1 MSDQSNKDR
10 PSGDDDRNSS
20 KREITEPVDIS
31 NTGPHVHA
39 NSEDQ
44 AENNISSGEA
54 TPKRVRTTS
63 QSAPA
68 FISASP
74 PGFVSLEEIMKA
86 ANSVSKMALA
96 HDIAVD
102 DDFHLEKVDLPTGS
116 IQKTIKDIAHQAFWD
131 LLKEEFEED
140 PPKYDRA
147 LTLLEEIKEW
157 LLSLLLPHQTRSQQE
172 IKDKLD
178 TELIRQQISAG
189 TLDLHSYSQ
198 YIISLM
204 ARLCAPGRDDK
215 IRELT
220 AMKDIV
226 ALYKGI
232 FETLELMRIDMANF
246 TIRMSRPHIAACS
259 VEYERSKFEDYLKIT
274 PDGLRNTRAWLHRNR
289 KETSA
294 SSASASNNVQI
305 IPSVLVD
312 AFIELLCWEGSHPW
326 PETVAMD
333 EQRFAEMRQKIKGIQ
348 MLSSILLV
356 SLNRD
361 IGLQQAS
368 PDFRNSVK
376 EHAAVVLGDARSSEE
391 LETVLPSVGAQ
402 VVEDINKALKSQ
414 GAPELSEENKKL
426 IVAEILALR
435 DPGNRVMEIIH
446 SRLMDFLKQVISNEV
461 ARPTQIPMGLSLFKS
476 EIAGVA
482 GRFARLVSHNRA
494 VFAQH
499 YANLIQ
505 EEA

>member
-1 MSDQSNKDR
+1 MYEELKTDFPEHIPIYIARLQALESEKERNLKAIVETADLALKKINMSELLEFYGLKSDTRKD
-10 PSGDDDRNSS
+10 
-20 KREITEPVDIS
+20 
-31 NTGPHVHA
+31 
-39 NSEDQ
+39 
-44 AENNISSGEA
+44 A
-54 TPKRVRTTS
+54 TK
-63 QSAPA
+63 
-68 FISASP
+68 IK
-74 PGFVSLEEIMKA
+74 SLEEIMKA

-102 DDFHLEKVDLPTGS
+102 DDFHLEKVDLPSGS

-204 ARLCAPGRDDK
+204 AKLCAPGRDDK

-289 KETSA
+289 KEILS
-294 SSASASNNVQI
+294 SSASASNYVQI
-305 IPSVLVD
+305 IPTVLVD
-312 AFIELLCWEGSHPW
+312 AFMELLCWDGSHPW

-348 MLSSILLV
+348 ILSSILLV

-368 PDFRNSVK
+368 PEFRNSVK
-376 EHAAVVLGDARSSEE
+376 EHAAVVLGDTRSSEE
-391 LETVLPSVGAQ
+391 LETVLPNVGAQ
-402 VVEDINKALKSQ
+402 VVEDINNGLNKQ

-461 ARPTQIPMGLSLFKS
+461 ARPTQIPMGLSLFKA

-482 GRFARLVSHNRA
+482 GRFARLVSHNRS

-499 YANLIQ
+499 YANLIR
-505 EEA
+505 EEV

>member
-1 MSDQSNKDR
+1 
-10 PSGDDDRNSS
+10 
-20 KREITEPVDIS
+20 
-31 NTGPHVHA
+31 
-39 NSEDQ
+39 
-44 AENNISSGEA
+44 
-54 TPKRVRTTS
+54 
-63 QSAPA
+63 
-68 FISASP
+68 
-74 PGFVSLEEIMKA
+74 MKA

-102 DDFHLEKVDLPTGS
+102 DDFHLEKVDLPNGS
-116 IQKTIKDIAHQAFWD
+116 IQKTIKDIAHKAFWD

-157 LLSLLLPHQTRSQQE
+157 LLSLLLPHQTRTQQE

-178 TELIRQQISAG
+178 TDLIRQQIEAE

-204 ARLCAPGRDDK
+204 AKLCAPGRDEK

-220 AMKDIV
+220 AMRDIV
-226 ALYKGI
+226 PLYKGI

-274 PDGLRNTRAWLHRNR
+274 PDGLRHTREWLHRNR
-289 KETSA
+289 KETSQ
-294 SSASASNNVQI
+294 SSANPTSVQI
-305 IPSVLVD
+305 IPSILVD
-312 AFIELLCWEGSHPW
+312 AFMELLCWDDSHSW
-326 PETVAMD
+326 PETVAVD
-333 EQRFAEMRQKIKGIQ
+333 EQRFSEMRQKLKGIQ
-348 MLSSILLV
+348 ILSSVILV

-368 PDFRNSVK
+368 PEFRNSVK
-376 EHAAVVLGDARSSEE
+376 EHAAVVLGNARSPTE
-391 LETVLPSVGAQ
+391 LENVLPNVGAQ

-414 GAPELSEENKKL
+414 GTPELSEDTKKL
-426 IVAEILALR
+426 INAEIMALR

-446 SRLMDFLKQVISNEV
+446 SRIMDFLKQVISNEV

-505 EEA
+505 DQA

>member
-1 MSDQSNKDR
+1 MSDESYAKGSTCD
-10 PSGDDDRNSS
+10 GDRNS
-20 KREITEPVDIS
+20 KKEVTEPVDIS
-31 NTGPHVHA
+31 NAGSLHT
-39 NSEDQ
+39 
-44 AENNISSGEA
+44 
-54 TPKRVRTTS
+54 KYTTNLMLPVIEYS
-63 QSAPA
+63 LV
-68 FISASP
+68 SASP

-86 ANSVSKMALA
+86 ANSVSRMALA

-102 DDFHLEKVDLPTGS
+102 DDFQLEKVDLPSGS

-131 LLKEEFEED
+131 LLKEEFEDE
-140 PPKYDRA
+140 PPRYDRA

-157 LLSLLLPHQTRSQQE
+157 LLSLLLPHQTRTQQE

-178 TELIRQQISAG
+178 IELIRQQIAAG

-220 AMKDIV
+220 AMKDVV

-259 VEYERSKFEDYLKIT
+259 IEYERSKFEDYLKIT
-274 PDGLRNTRAWLHRNR
+274 PDGLRNTRSWLHRNR
-289 KETSA
+289 KENQPSA
-294 SSASASNNVQI
+294 SPGSNAAQM

-312 AFIELLCWEGSHPW
+312 AFMELLSWDGSHPW
-326 PETVAMD
+326 PETVAVD
-333 EQRFAEMRQKIKGIQ
+333 EQRFSEMRQKLKGIQ
-348 MLSSILLV
+348 ILSSIVLV

-361 IGLQQAS
+361 VGLQQLP
-368 PDFRNSVK
+368 PDFRNNVK
-376 EHAAVVLGDARSSEE
+376 DHAAIILGDARSTEE
-391 LETVLPSVGAQ
+391 LETVLPNVGRQ

-414 GAPELSEENKKL
+414 DASELSEENKKL
-426 IVAEILALR
+426 IIAEIWALR
-435 DPGNRVMEIIH
+435 HPDNRVMEIIH

-476 EIAGVA
+476 EIAGLA

-499 YANLIQ
+499 YANIIQ
-505 EEA
+505 EGA

>member
-1 MSDQSNKDR
+1 M
-10 PSGDDDRNSS
+10 
-20 KREITEPVDIS
+20 V
-31 NTGPHVHA
+31 
-39 NSEDQ
+39 
-44 AENNISSGEA
+44 
-54 TPKRVRTTS
+54 
-63 QSAPA
+63 
-68 FISASP
+68 
-74 PGFVSLEEIMKA
+74 
-86 ANSVSKMALA
+86 LA

-102 DDFHLEKVDLPTGS
+102 DDFQLEKVNLPSGRPNYLFS

-131 LLKEEFEED
+131 LLKEEFEDD
-140 PPKYDRA
+140 PPRYVRA

-157 LLSLLLPHQTRSQQE
+157 LLSLLLPHQTRTQQE

-178 TELIRQQISAG
+178 IELIRQQIEAD

-220 AMKDIV
+220 AMKDVV

-259 VEYERSKFEDYLKIT
+259 IEYERSKFEDYLKIT

-289 KETSA
+289 KENAQPSA
-294 SSASASNNVQI
+294 SPTNASNTAQM

-312 AFIELLCWEGSHPW
+312 AFMELLSWDGSHPW
-326 PETVAMD
+326 PETVAVD
-333 EQRFAEMRQKIKGIQ
+333 EQRFAEMRQKLKGIQ
-348 MLSSILLV
+348 ILSSIVLV

-361 IGLQQAS
+361 IGLQQLP

-376 EHAAVVLGDARSSEE
+376 DHAAIVLGDARSPEE
-391 LETVLPSVGAQ
+391 LEKVLPNVGGQ

-414 GAPELSEENKKL
+414 GSPELSEENKKL
-426 IVAEILALR
+426 IIAEILALR
-435 DPGNRVMEIIH
+435 DADNRVMEIIH

-476 EIAGVA
+476 EIAGLA

-499 YANLIQ
+499 YANMIQ
-505 EEA
+505 EGA